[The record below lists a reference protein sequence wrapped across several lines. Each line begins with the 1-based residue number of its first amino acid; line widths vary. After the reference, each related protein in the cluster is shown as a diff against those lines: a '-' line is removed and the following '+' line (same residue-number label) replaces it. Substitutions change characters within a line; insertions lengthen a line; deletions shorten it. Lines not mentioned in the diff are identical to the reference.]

1 MKPCVYLHLFVFAH
15 SFIQQTRLVPGVE
28 NLAGRRTGVA
38 LVLRNLT
45 ILFGK
50 TNTNNKYKCT
60 YHVQGYRGQEQP
72 ALSRNKAQ
80 TWSGR
85 WTGMLTSTELVP
97 SWHQGQPGLGL
108 DRCPGQFEV
117 RSQILGPL
125 SCGGWVIT
133 SSIALHEHFLHANFT
148 SLFFPLSFPFTSF

>member
-60 YHVQGYRGQEQP
+60 DHVQGYRGQEQP

-85 WTGMLTSTELVP
+85 WTGTL
-97 SWHQGQPGLGL
+97 GLGWSPKRRAQEVL
-108 DRCPGQFEV
+108 SPKLCPQGTGHRLISQNKT
-117 RSQILGPL
+117 RSLGIRPNRDGARG
-125 SCGGWVIT
+125 SRQGPRQQTDNRTGGME
-133 SSIALHEHFLHANFT
+133 SGCAGK
-148 SLFFPLSFPFTSF
+148 